1 MRNLMFNENFYV
13 DFTLSIVEKAVE
25 RNSTNE

>member
-1 MRNLMFNENFYV
+1 MRNLMFNEKFDV
-13 DFTLSIVEKAVE
+13 DFTLSIVEKEVE